1 MEILKFL
8 FSEFL
13 LSFSTIFG
21 NLKKRSTGE
30 GGGGGVVVAGKNVII
45 PGALARCAGGSPLSP
60 AYKASVHGWY
70 F

>member
-30 GGGGGVVVAGKNVII
+30 GGEGVLLWLEKM
-45 PGALARCAGGSPLSP
+45 SLSP
-60 AYKASVHGWY
+60 AH
-70 F
+70 